1 MRQFLTGLLLGLGVM
16 YFYAYEKDAF
26 VDQVQAWFAQA
37 SHDDGAD
44 AKIDKLTARG
54 H

>member
-1 MRQFLTGLLLGLGVM
+1 MRQFLTGLLLGIAVT

-37 SHDDGAD
+37 SHDADAD
-44 AKIDKLTARG
+44 AKIDKMTARR